1 MKIEIIIQSVR
12 TVIKWHS
19 LNALNVDGIKFL
31 I

>member
-1 MKIEIIIQSVR
+1 MVTSCLIIRR

-19 LNALNVDGIKFL
+19 LNAPNVDGIKFL